1 VTKTWSASEFV
12 ISNNGVYDTG
22 YGVARRTRPVG
33 ALFFGHSY
41 YLCWVHKK
49 WKQVRMYCV
58 KNRKKIFSTLRCQR
72 NRYETQCRD
81 CWATRYDSKC
91 HHCTFFIRK
100 RLSAPGSN
108 DEVVT
113 GEHQRS
119 EFSND
124 CPIVIG
130 HGGGKTSCHS
140 VVQMFLSSSL
150 MSMS

>member
-1 VTKTWSASEFV
+1 MKTGTNV
-12 ISNNGVYDTG
+12 
-22 YGVARRTRPVG
+22 
-33 ALFFGHSY
+33 L
-41 YLCWVHKK
+41 
-49 WKQVRMYCV
+49 
-58 KNRKKIFSTLRCQR
+58 RKKSEKKISARYVANVTDTKR
-72 NRYETQCRD
+72 NVEIVELPGTIQSVII
-81 CWATRYDSKC
+81 AL
-91 HHCTFFIRK
+91 FFIRK